1 MADKEELKQ
10 ALQDS
15 INEFRKEVEN
25 SVKNLVNQ
33 NMNDA
38 MKGLNS
44 GVLENSIKGDEF
56 RKTFQEK
63 LEDLIKKSVEFAK
76 NAASETDS
84 IVEQSGEAK
93 HVVSKEK
100 VVNGEKVEG

>member
-10 ALQDS
+10 ALEDS

-25 SVKNLVNQ
+25 SVKNLVSQ

-38 MKGLNS
+38 MKGLKS

-76 NAASETDS
+76 NAASENDS
-84 IVEQSGEAK
+84 IVEQSGEAQ
-93 HVVSKEK
+93 HVVATEK